1 MWTGGGRGDYCEDCD
16 AFVFNL
22 ENKYTPNNTSR
33 AIFNYSEGGI
43 EFGNEILKV
52 ISNPINGYNN
62 GYCYTGKSNYYD
74 IEGAVSPLTGEK
86 DRFTVSALEVYK
98 VIY

>member
-1 MWTGGGRGDYCEDCD
+1 MWIPTSGGAYCEDCD

-33 AIFNYSEGGI
+33 AIFNNIIGGI

-52 ISNPINGYNN
+52 VSNPING
-62 GYCYTGKSNYYD
+62 
-74 IEGAVSPLTGEK
+74 
-86 DRFTVSALEVYK
+86 
-98 VIY
+98 